1 MVNKRFST
9 CLLLLVFG
17 FFLGTVQVNAYID
30 HRNVRIDSLEMV
42 LHSSNPPKG
51 QELVDIY
58 SALMRAYLPINSERC
73 EYYARKVLQESYKV
87 NGLALRQSAL
97 YNLGLVAYGN
107 DRFDE
112 ALSLFNQALSVTDSM
127 KNDKRYS
134 EENIDDYYSQLY
146 GAIGNLY
153 NLQDK
158 LHLAIDYYQKALP
171 IFERNNWLQSQSIL
185 YHNVGE
191 LYMSMGNKA
200 EAERNFLSSLQKGT
214 ESNDSLMVAMACKG
228 LSKVYLALDNISKAK
243 ENAEKAFAYYH
254 AHQAEDFGD
263 YTQVLVSLARIY
275 MKDGKDFR
283 KAKDYANEALGFVNR
298 DLMSEIRFDIYAVN
312 CEIAMKEHQWQKALE
327 YGLNSIHEDSLSTYN
342 DIGGYVYLAQIY
354 MELGKKEKAKSYIN
368 KIYNDM
374 EQFAS
379 SDYQS
384 GLSQMEVIYETK
396 KKEADII
403 QLKKEKRWLLTGG
416 ILTAFILLLIALL
429 LFLQWRNIR
438 IQKKNELIKAKLD
451 GELSERVRIAR
462 DLHDRLGGLLTAIKQ
477 SVGSE
482 SQTTALTDQAI
493 QEMRNVSHHLLPD
506 SLSRYGLR
514 TALRDFCSTF
524 KNVSFSFIGEDKHI
538 PHEETIYCVVH
549 ELVNNAVKSAD
560 AEHIRVQLLCEKDYT
575 SINVS
580 DDGNGLL
587 TKEKQE
593 GMGLRNIEERIFSL
607 GGTFDIYSKPQEGTE
622 INIEI
627 NTNSSKS
634 HENDHTHSR

>member
-1 MVNKRFST
+1 MIRKHHSIH
-9 CLLLLVFG
+9 LLILTIAL
-17 FFLGTVQVNAYID
+17 FLGTMRVSAYID

-42 LHSSNPPKG
+42 LHGSNPPKG
-51 QELVDIY
+51 QELIEIY
-58 SALMRAYLPINSERC
+58 LDLMRAYLPINSERC
-73 EYYARKVLQESYKV
+73 EFYARKLLEESYKV
-87 NGLALRQSAL
+87 KGFNIRESAW
-97 YNLGLVAYGN
+97 YHLGLIAYGN
-107 DRFDE
+107 DCFDE
-112 ALSLFNQALSVTDSM
+112 ALMNFNQALAVTDSM
-127 KNDKRYS
+127 KNDKRYD
-134 EENIDDYYSQLY
+134 EATIDNNYSQLY

-158 LHLAIDYYQKALP
+158 LHLAIEYYQKALP
-171 IFERNNWLQSQSIL
+171 IFEKNKWLESQSIL

-214 ESNDSLMVAMACKG
+214 ESNDSLMVALARKG
-228 LSKVYLALDNISKAK
+228 LSKVYLALNDIDKAK

-254 AHQAEDFGD
+254 SHQAEDYGD
-263 YTQVLVSLARIY
+263 YTQVLVSLARIF
-275 MKDGKDFR
+275 MKEGQDFQ
-283 KAKDYANEALGFVNR
+283 KAKDFANEALGFVNR
-298 DLMSEIRFDIYAVN
+298 DLMSENRHDIYAVN
-312 CEIAMKEHQWQKALE
+312 CEIAIKEHQWKKALE
-327 YGLNSIHEDSLSTYN
+327 YGLNSIHEDPLSTYN
-342 DIGGYVYLAQIY
+342 DISSFVLLAQIY
-354 MELGKKEKAKSYIN
+354 MELGEIEKAKEYVH

-374 EQFAS
+374 EHFATAQ
-379 SDYQS
+379 YQS

-396 KKEADII
+396 KKEADIV
-403 QLKKEKRWLLTGG
+403 QLKKEKRWLIAGG
-416 ILTAFILLLIALL
+416 ILTALILLLIALL

-477 SVGSE
+477 SVGAQDQAS
-482 SQTTALTDQAI
+482 ALTDQAI

-506 SLSRYGLR
+506 SLNRYGLR
-514 TALRDFCSTF
+514 FALRDFCSTF

-538 PHEETIYCVVH
+538 PHEETIYCIVH

-560 AEHIRVQLLCEKDYT
+560 AKHIRVQLLCEKDYT
-575 SINVS
+575 AINVS

-593 GMGLRNIEERIFSL
+593 GMGLRNIEERIFSI

-627 NTNSSKS
+627 KNELNKIS
-634 HENDHTHSR
+634 

>member
-1 MVNKRFST
+1 MIRKHHSIH
-9 CLLLLVFG
+9 LLILTIAL
-17 FFLGTVQVNAYID
+17 FLGTMRVSAYID

-42 LHSSNPPKG
+42 LHGSNPPKG
-51 QELVDIY
+51 QELIEIY
-58 SALMRAYLPINSERC
+58 LDLMRAYLPINSERC
-73 EYYARKVLQESYKV
+73 EFYARKLLEESYKV
-87 NGLALRQSAL
+87 KGFNIRESAW
-97 YNLGLVAYGN
+97 YHLGLIAYGN
-107 DRFDE
+107 DCFDE
-112 ALSLFNQALSVTDSM
+112 ALMNFNQALAVTDSM
-127 KNDKRYS
+127 KNDIRYD
-134 EENIDDYYSQLY
+134 EATIDNNYSQLY

-158 LHLAIDYYQKALP
+158 LHLAIEYYQKALP
-171 IFERNNWLQSQSIL
+171 IFEKNKWLESQSIL

-214 ESNDSLMVAMACKG
+214 ESNDSLMVALARKG
-228 LSKVYLALDNISKAK
+228 LSKVYLALDDIDKAK

-254 AHQAEDFGD
+254 SHQAEDYGD
-263 YTQVLVSLARIY
+263 YTQVLVSLARIF
-275 MKDGKDFR
+275 MKEGQDFQ
-283 KAKDYANEALGFVNR
+283 KAKDFANEALGFVNR
-298 DLMSEIRFDIYAVN
+298 DLMSENRQDIYAVN
-312 CEIAMKEHQWQKALE
+312 CEIAIKEHQWKKALE
-327 YGLNSIHEDSLSTYN
+327 YGLNSIHEDPLSTYN
-342 DIGGYVYLAQIY
+342 DISSFVLLAQIY
-354 MELGKKEKAKSYIN
+354 MELGEKEKAKEYVH

-374 EQFAS
+374 EHFATAQ
-379 SDYQS
+379 YQS

-396 KKEADII
+396 KKEADIV
-403 QLKKEKRWLLTGG
+403 QLKKEKRWLIAGG
-416 ILTAFILLLIALL
+416 ILTALILLLIALL

-477 SVGSE
+477 SVGAQDQAS
-482 SQTTALTDQAI
+482 ALTDQAI

-506 SLSRYGLR
+506 SLNRYGLR
-514 TALRDFCSTF
+514 FALRDFCSTF

-538 PHEETIYCVVH
+538 PHEETIYCIVH

-560 AEHIRVQLLCEKDYT
+560 AKHIRVQLLCEKDYT
-575 SINVS
+575 AINVS

-593 GMGLRNIEERIFSL
+593 GMGLRNIEERIFSI

-627 NTNSSKS
+627 KNELNKIS
-634 HENDHTHSR
+634 

>member
-1 MVNKRFST
+1 MIRKHHSIH
-9 CLLLLVFG
+9 LLILTIAL
-17 FFLGTVQVNAYID
+17 FLGTMRVSAYID

-42 LHSSNPPKG
+42 LHGSNPPKG
-51 QELVDIY
+51 QELIEIY
-58 SALMRAYLPINSERC
+58 LDLMRAYLPINSERC
-73 EYYARKVLQESYKV
+73 EFYARKLLEESYKV
-87 NGLALRQSAL
+87 KGFNIRESAW
-97 YNLGLVAYGN
+97 YHLGLIAYGN
-107 DRFDE
+107 DCFDE
-112 ALSLFNQALSVTDSM
+112 ALMNFNQALAVTDSM
-127 KNDKRYS
+127 KNDKRYD
-134 EENIDDYYSQLY
+134 ETTIDNNYSQLY

-158 LHLAIDYYQKALP
+158 LHLAIEYYQKALP
-171 IFERNNWLQSQSIL
+171 IFEKNKWLESQSIL

-214 ESNDSLMVAMACKG
+214 ESNDSLMVALARKG
-228 LSKVYLALDNISKAK
+228 LSKVYLALDDIDKAK

-254 AHQAEDFGD
+254 SHQAEDYGD
-263 YTQVLVSLARIY
+263 YTQVLVSLAHIF
-275 MKDGKDFR
+275 MKEGQDFQ
-283 KAKDYANEALGFVNR
+283 KAKDFANEALGFVNR
-298 DLMSEIRFDIYAVN
+298 DLMSENRHDIYAVN
-312 CEIAMKEHQWQKALE
+312 CEIAIKEHQWKKALE
-327 YGLNSIHEDSLSTYN
+327 YGLNSIHEDPLSTYN
-342 DIGGYVYLAQIY
+342 DISSFVLLAQIY
-354 MELGKKEKAKSYIN
+354 MELGEKEKAKEYVH

-374 EQFAS
+374 EHFATAQ
-379 SDYQS
+379 YQS

-396 KKEADII
+396 KKEADIV
-403 QLKKEKRWLLTGG
+403 QLKKEKRWLIAGG
-416 ILTAFILLLIALL
+416 ILTALILLLIALL

-477 SVGSE
+477 SVGAQDQAS
-482 SQTTALTDQAI
+482 ALTDQAI

-506 SLSRYGLR
+506 SLNRYGLR
-514 TALRDFCSTF
+514 FALRDFCSTF

-538 PHEETIYCVVH
+538 PHEETIYCIVH
-549 ELVNNAVKSAD
+549 ELVNNAVKSAN
-560 AEHIRVQLLCEKDYT
+560 AKHIRVQLLCEKDYT
-575 SINVS
+575 AINVS

-593 GMGLRNIEERIFSL
+593 GMGLRNIEERIFSI

-627 NTNSSKS
+627 KNELNKIS
-634 HENDHTHSR
+634 

>member
-1 MVNKRFST
+1 MIRKHHSIH
-9 CLLLLVFG
+9 LLILTIAL
-17 FFLGTVQVNAYID
+17 FLGTMRVSAYID

-42 LHSSNPPKG
+42 LHGSNPPKG
-51 QELVDIY
+51 QELIEIY
-58 SALMRAYLPINSERC
+58 LDLMRAYLPINSERC
-73 EYYARKVLQESYKV
+73 EFYARKLLEESYKV
-87 NGLALRQSAL
+87 KGFNIRESAW
-97 YNLGLVAYGN
+97 YHLGLIAYGN
-107 DRFDE
+107 DCFDE
-112 ALSLFNQALSVTDSM
+112 ALMNFNQALAVTDSM
-127 KNDKRYS
+127 KNDKRYD
-134 EENIDDYYSQLY
+134 EATIDNNYSQLY

-158 LHLAIDYYQKALP
+158 LHLAIEYYQKALP
-171 IFERNNWLQSQSIL
+171 IFEKNKWLESQSIL

-214 ESNDSLMVAMACKG
+214 ESNDSLMVALARKG
-228 LSKVYLALDNISKAK
+228 LSKVYLALNDIDKAK

-254 AHQAEDFGD
+254 SHQAEDYSD
-263 YTQVLVSLARIY
+263 YTQVLVSLARIF
-275 MKDGKDFR
+275 MKEGQDFQ
-283 KAKDYANEALGFVNR
+283 KAKDFANEALGFVNR
-298 DLMSEIRFDIYAVN
+298 DLMSENRHDIYAVN
-312 CEIAMKEHQWQKALE
+312 CEIAIKEHQWKKALE
-327 YGLNSIHEDSLSTYN
+327 YGLNSIHEDPLSTYN
-342 DIGGYVYLAQIY
+342 DISSFVLLAQIY
-354 MELGKKEKAKSYIN
+354 MELGEKEKAKEYVH

-374 EQFAS
+374 EHFATAQ
-379 SDYQS
+379 YQS

-396 KKEADII
+396 KKEADIV
-403 QLKKEKRWLLTGG
+403 QLKKEKRWLIAGG
-416 ILTAFILLLIALL
+416 ILTALILLLIALL

-477 SVGSE
+477 SVGAQDQAS
-482 SQTTALTDQAI
+482 ALTDQAI

-506 SLSRYGLR
+506 SLNRYGLR
-514 TALRDFCSTF
+514 FALRDFCSTF

-538 PHEETIYCVVH
+538 PHEETIYCIVH

-560 AEHIRVQLLCEKDYT
+560 AKHIRVQLLCEKDYT
-575 SINVS
+575 AINVS

-593 GMGLRNIEERIFSL
+593 GMGLRNIEERIFSI

-627 NTNSSKS
+627 KNELNKIS
-634 HENDHTHSR
+634 

>member
-1 MVNKRFST
+1 MIRKHHSIH
-9 CLLLLVFG
+9 LLILTITL
-17 FFLGTVQVNAYID
+17 FLGTMRVSAYID

-42 LHSSNPPKG
+42 LHGSNPPKG
-51 QELVDIY
+51 QELIEIY
-58 SALMRAYLPINSERC
+58 LDLMRAYLPINSERC
-73 EYYARKVLQESYKV
+73 EFYARKLLEESYKV
-87 NGLALRQSAL
+87 KGFNIRESAW
-97 YNLGLVAYGN
+97 YHLGLIAYGN
-107 DRFDE
+107 DCFDE
-112 ALSLFNQALSVTDSM
+112 ALMNFNQALAVTDSM
-127 KNDKRYS
+127 KNDKRYD
-134 EENIDDYYSQLY
+134 EATIDNNYSQLY

-158 LHLAIDYYQKALP
+158 LHLAIEYYQKALP
-171 IFERNNWLQSQSIL
+171 IFEKNKWLESQSIL

-214 ESNDSLMVAMACKG
+214 ESNDSLMVALARKG
-228 LSKVYLALDNISKAK
+228 LSKVYLALDDIDKAK

-254 AHQAEDFGD
+254 SHQAEDYGD
-263 YTQVLVSLARIY
+263 YTQVLVSLSRIF
-275 MKDGKDFR
+275 MKEGQDFQ
-283 KAKDYANEALGFVNR
+283 KAKDFANEALGFVNR
-298 DLMSEIRFDIYAVN
+298 DLMSENRQDIYAVN
-312 CEIAMKEHQWQKALE
+312 CEIAIKEHQWKKALE
-327 YGLNSIHEDSLSTYN
+327 YGLNSIHEDPLSTYN
-342 DIGGYVYLAQIY
+342 DISSFVLLAQIY
-354 MELGKKEKAKSYIN
+354 MELGEKEKAKEYVH

-374 EQFAS
+374 EHFATAQ
-379 SDYQS
+379 YQS

-396 KKEADII
+396 KKEADIV
-403 QLKKEKRWLLTGG
+403 QLKKEKRWLIAGG
-416 ILTAFILLLIALL
+416 ILTALILLLIALL

-477 SVGSE
+477 SVGAQDQAS
-482 SQTTALTDQAI
+482 ALTDQAI

-506 SLSRYGLR
+506 SLNRYGLR
-514 TALRDFCSTF
+514 FALRDFCSTF

-538 PHEETIYCVVH
+538 PHEETIYCIVH
-549 ELVNNAVKSAD
+549 ELVNNAVKSAN
-560 AEHIRVQLLCEKDYT
+560 AKHIRVQLLCEKDYT
-575 SINVS
+575 AINVS

-593 GMGLRNIEERIFSL
+593 GMGLRNIEERIFSI

-627 NTNSSKS
+627 KNELNKIS
-634 HENDHTHSR
+634 

>member
-17 FFLGTVQVNAYID
+17 FFLGTLQVNAYID

-42 LHSSNPPKG
+42 LHGSNLPKG
-51 QELVDIY
+51 QELIEIY
-58 SALMRAYLPINSERC
+58 LDLMRAYLPINSERC
-73 EYYARKVLQESYKV
+73 EFYARKLLEESYKV
-87 NGLALRQSAL
+87 KGFNIRESAW
-97 YNLGLVAYGN
+97 YHLGLIAYGN
-107 DRFDE
+107 DCFDE
-112 ALSLFNQALSVTDSM
+112 ALMNFNQALAVTDSM
-127 KNDKRYS
+127 KNDKRYD
-134 EENIDDYYSQLY
+134 EATIDNNYSQLY

-158 LHLAIDYYQKALP
+158 LHLAIEYYQKALP
-171 IFERNNWLQSQSIL
+171 IFEKNKWLESQSIL

-214 ESNDSLMVAMACKG
+214 ESNDSLMVALARKG
-228 LSKVYLALDNISKAK
+228 LSKVYLALDDIDKAK

-254 AHQAEDFGD
+254 SHQAEDYGD
-263 YTQVLVSLARIY
+263 YTQVLVSLSRIF
-275 MKDGKDFR
+275 MKEGQDFQ
-283 KAKDYANEALGFVNR
+283 KAKDFANEALGFVNR
-298 DLMSEIRFDIYAVN
+298 DLMSENRQDIYAVN
-312 CEIAMKEHQWQKALE
+312 CEIAIKEHQWKKALE
-327 YGLNSIHEDSLSTYN
+327 YGLNSIHEDPLSTYN
-342 DIGGYVYLAQIY
+342 DISSFVLLAQIY
-354 MELGKKEKAKSYIN
+354 MELGEKEKAKEYVH

-374 EQFAS
+374 EHFATAQ
-379 SDYQS
+379 YQS

-396 KKEADII
+396 KKEADIV
-403 QLKKEKRWLLTGG
+403 QLKKEKRWLIAGG
-416 ILTAFILLLIALL
+416 ILTALILLLIALL

-477 SVGSE
+477 SVGAQDQAS
-482 SQTTALTDQAI
+482 ALTDQAI
-493 QEMRNVSHHLLPD
+493 HEMRNVSHHLLPD
-506 SLSRYGLR
+506 SLNRYGLR
-514 TALRDFCSTF
+514 FALRDFCSTF

-538 PHEETIYCVVH
+538 PHEETIYCIVH

-560 AEHIRVQLLCEKDYT
+560 AKHIRVQLLCEKDYT
-575 SINVS
+575 AINVS

-593 GMGLRNIEERIFSL
+593 GMGLRNIEERIFSI

-627 NTNSSKS
+627 KNELNKIS
-634 HENDHTHSR
+634 

>member
-1 MVNKRFST
+1 MIRKHHSIH
-9 CLLLLVFG
+9 LLILTIAL
-17 FFLGTVQVNAYID
+17 FLGTMRVSAYID

-42 LHSSNPPKG
+42 LHGSNPPKG
-51 QELVDIY
+51 QELIEIY
-58 SALMRAYLPINSERC
+58 LDLMRAYLPINSERC
-73 EYYARKVLQESYKV
+73 EFYARKLLEESYKV
-87 NGLALRQSAL
+87 KGFNIRESAW
-97 YNLGLVAYGN
+97 YHLGLIAYGN
-107 DRFDE
+107 DCFDE
-112 ALSLFNQALSVTDSM
+112 ALMNFNQALAVTDSM
-127 KNDKRYS
+127 KNDKRYD
-134 EENIDDYYSQLY
+134 EATIDNNYSQLY

-158 LHLAIDYYQKALP
+158 LHLAIEYYQKALP
-171 IFERNNWLQSQSIL
+171 IFEKNKWLESQSIL

-214 ESNDSLMVAMACKG
+214 ESNDSLMVALARKG
-228 LSKVYLALDNISKAK
+228 LSKVYLALNDIDKAK

-254 AHQAEDFGD
+254 SHQAEDYGD
-263 YTQVLVSLARIY
+263 YTQVLVSLSRIF
-275 MKDGKDFR
+275 MKEGQDFQ
-283 KAKDYANEALGFVNR
+283 KAKDFANEALGFVNR
-298 DLMSEIRFDIYAVN
+298 DLMSENQQDIYAVN
-312 CEIAMKEHQWQKALE
+312 CEIAIKEHQWKKALE
-327 YGLNSIHEDSLSTYN
+327 YGLNSIHEDPLSTYN
-342 DIGGYVYLAQIY
+342 DISSFVLLAQIY
-354 MELGKKEKAKSYIN
+354 MELGEKEKAKEYVH

-374 EQFAS
+374 EHFATAQ
-379 SDYQS
+379 YQS

-396 KKEADII
+396 KKEADIV
-403 QLKKEKRWLLTGG
+403 QLKKEKRWLIAGG
-416 ILTAFILLLIALL
+416 ILTALILLLIALL

-477 SVGSE
+477 SVGAQDQAS
-482 SQTTALTDQAI
+482 ALTDQAI

-506 SLSRYGLR
+506 SLNRYGLR
-514 TALRDFCSTF
+514 FALRDFCSTF

-538 PHEETIYCVVH
+538 PHEETIYCIVH

-560 AEHIRVQLLCEKDYT
+560 AKHIRVQLLCEKDYT
-575 SINVS
+575 AINVC

-593 GMGLRNIEERIFSL
+593 GMGLRNIEERIFSI

-627 NTNSSKS
+627 KNELNKIS
-634 HENDHTHSR
+634 

>member
-1 MVNKRFST
+1 MIRKHHSIH
-9 CLLLLVFG
+9 LLILTIAL
-17 FFLGTVQVNAYID
+17 FLGTMRVSAYID

-87 NGLALRQSAL
+87 NRLALRQSAL

-171 IFERNNWLQSQSIL
+171 IFERNHWLQSQSIL

-214 ESNDSLMVAMACKG
+214 ESNDSLMVALARKG
-228 LSKVYLALDNISKAK
+228 LSKVYLALDDIDKAK

-254 AHQAEDFGD
+254 SHQAEDYGD
-263 YTQVLVSLARIY
+263 YTQVLVSLSRIF
-275 MKDGKDFR
+275 MKEGQDFQ
-283 KAKDYANEALGFVNR
+283 KAKDFANEALGFVNR
-298 DLMSEIRFDIYAVN
+298 DLMSENRHDIYAVN
-312 CEIAMKEHQWQKALE
+312 CEIAIKEHQWKKALE
-327 YGLNSIHEDSLSTYN
+327 YGLNSIHEDPLSTYN
-342 DIGGYVYLAQIY
+342 DISSFVLLAQIY
-354 MELGKKEKAKSYIN
+354 MEFGEKEKAKEYVH

-374 EQFAS
+374 EHFATAQ
-379 SDYQS
+379 YQS

-416 ILTAFILLLIALL
+416 ILTALILFLIALL

-477 SVGSE
+477 SVGAQDQAS
-482 SQTTALTDQAI
+482 ALTDQAI

-506 SLSRYGLR
+506 SLNRYGLR
-514 TALRDFCSTF
+514 FALRDFCSTF

-538 PHEETIYCVVH
+538 PHEETIYCIVH

-560 AEHIRVQLLCEKDYT
+560 AKHIRVQLLCEKDYT
-575 SINVS
+575 AINVS

-593 GMGLRNIEERIFSL
+593 GMGLRNIEERIFSI

-627 NTNSSKS
+627 KNELNKIS
-634 HENDHTHSR
+634 

>member
-1 MVNKRFST
+1 MIRKHHSIH
-9 CLLLLVFG
+9 LLILTIAL
-17 FFLGTVQVNAYID
+17 FLGTMRVSAYID

-42 LHSSNPPKG
+42 LHGSNPPKG
-51 QELVDIY
+51 QELIEIY
-58 SALMRAYLPINSERC
+58 LDLMRAYLPINSERC
-73 EYYARKVLQESYKV
+73 EFYARKLLEESYKV
-87 NGLALRQSAL
+87 KGFNIRESAW
-97 YNLGLVAYGN
+97 YHLGLIAYGN
-107 DRFDE
+107 DCFDE
-112 ALSLFNQALSVTDSM
+112 ALMNFNQALAVTDSM
-127 KNDKRYS
+127 KNDIRYD
-134 EENIDDYYSQLY
+134 EATIDNNYSQLY

-158 LHLAIDYYQKALP
+158 LHLAIEYYQKALP
-171 IFERNNWLQSQSIL
+171 IFEKNKWLESRSIL

-214 ESNDSLMVAMACKG
+214 ESNDSLMVALARKG
-228 LSKVYLALDNISKAK
+228 LSKVYLALDDIDKAK

-254 AHQAEDFGD
+254 SHQAEDYGD
-263 YTQVLVSLARIY
+263 YTQVLVSLARIF
-275 MKDGKDFR
+275 MKEGQDFQ
-283 KAKDYANEALGFVNR
+283 KAKDFANEALGFVNR
-298 DLMSEIRFDIYAVN
+298 DLMSENRQDIYAVN
-312 CEIAMKEHQWQKALE
+312 CEIAIKEHQWKKALE
-327 YGLNSIHEDSLSTYN
+327 YGLNSIHEDPLSTYN
-342 DIGGYVYLAQIY
+342 DISSFVLLAQIY
-354 MELGKKEKAKSYIN
+354 MELGEKEKAKEYVH

-374 EQFAS
+374 EHFATAQ
-379 SDYQS
+379 YQS

-396 KKEADII
+396 KKEADIV
-403 QLKKEKRWLLTGG
+403 QLKKEKRWLIAGG
-416 ILTAFILLLIALL
+416 ILTALILLLIALL

-477 SVGSE
+477 SVGAQDQAS
-482 SQTTALTDQAI
+482 ALTDQAI

-506 SLSRYGLR
+506 SLNRYGLR
-514 TALRDFCSTF
+514 FALRDFCSTF

-538 PHEETIYCVVH
+538 PHEETIYCIVH

-560 AEHIRVQLLCEKDYT
+560 AKHIRVQLLCEKDYT
-575 SINVS
+575 AINVS

-593 GMGLRNIEERIFSL
+593 GMGLRNIEERIFSI

-627 NTNSSKS
+627 KNELNKIS
-634 HENDHTHSR
+634 

>member
-1 MVNKRFST
+1 MVNKCFST

-87 NGLALRQSAL
+87 NRLALRQSAL

-158 LHLAIDYYQKALP
+158 LHLAIEYYQKALP
-171 IFERNNWLQSQSIL
+171 IFEKNKWLESQSIL

-214 ESNDSLMVAMACKG
+214 ESNDSLMVALARKG
-228 LSKVYLALDNISKAK
+228 LSKVYLALNDIDKAK

-254 AHQAEDFGD
+254 SHQAEDYSD
-263 YTQVLVSLARIY
+263 YTQVLVSLARIF
-275 MKDGKDFR
+275 MKEGQDFQ
-283 KAKDYANEALGFVNR
+283 KAKDFANEALGFVNR
-298 DLMSEIRFDIYAVN
+298 DLMSENRHDIYAVN
-312 CEIAMKEHQWQKALE
+312 CEIAIKEHQWKKALE
-327 YGLNSIHEDSLSTYN
+327 YGLNSIHEDPLSTYN
-342 DIGGYVYLAQIY
+342 DISSFVLLAQIY
-354 MELGKKEKAKSYIN
+354 MELGEKEKAKEYVH

-374 EQFAS
+374 EHFATAQ
-379 SDYQS
+379 YQS

-396 KKEADII
+396 KKEADIV
-403 QLKKEKRWLLTGG
+403 QLKKEKRWLIAGG
-416 ILTAFILLLIALL
+416 ILTALILLLIALL

-477 SVGSE
+477 SVGAQDQAS
-482 SQTTALTDQAI
+482 ALTDQAI

-506 SLSRYGLR
+506 SLNRYGLR
-514 TALRDFCSTF
+514 FALRDFCSTF

-538 PHEETIYCVVH
+538 PHEETIYCIVH

-560 AEHIRVQLLCEKDYT
+560 AKHIRVQLLCEKDYT
-575 SINVS
+575 AINVS

-593 GMGLRNIEERIFSL
+593 GMGLRNIEERIFSI

-627 NTNSSKS
+627 KNELNKIS
-634 HENDHTHSR
+634 

>member
-1 MVNKRFST
+1 MIRKHHSIH
-9 CLLLLVFG
+9 LLILTIAL
-17 FFLGTVQVNAYID
+17 FLGTMRVSAYID

-42 LHSSNPPKG
+42 LHGSNPPKG

-87 NGLALRQSAL
+87 NRLALRQSAL

-127 KNDKRYS
+127 KNDKRYD
-134 EENIDDYYSQLY
+134 EATIDNNYSQLY

-158 LHLAIDYYQKALP
+158 LHLAIEYYQKALP
-171 IFERNNWLQSQSIL
+171 IFEKNKWLESQSIL

-214 ESNDSLMVAMACKG
+214 ESNDSLMVALARKG
-228 LSKVYLALDNISKAK
+228 LSKVYLALNDIDKAK
-243 ENAEKAFAYYH
+243 ENAEKAFTYYH
-254 AHQAEDFGD
+254 SHQAEDYSD
-263 YTQVLVSLARIY
+263 YTQVLVSLARIF
-275 MKDGKDFR
+275 MKEGQDFQ
-283 KAKDYANEALGFVNR
+283 KAKDFANEALGFVNR
-298 DLMSEIRFDIYAVN
+298 DLMSENRHDIYAVN
-312 CEIAMKEHQWQKALE
+312 CEIAIKEHQWKKALE
-327 YGLNSIHEDSLSTYN
+327 YGLNSIHEDPLSTYN
-342 DIGGYVYLAQIY
+342 DISSFVLLAQIY
-354 MELGKKEKAKSYIN
+354 MELGEKEKAKEYVH

-374 EQFAS
+374 EHFATAQ
-379 SDYQS
+379 YQS

-396 KKEADII
+396 KKEADIV
-403 QLKKEKRWLLTGG
+403 QLKKEKRWLIAGG
-416 ILTAFILLLIALL
+416 ILTALILLLIALL

-477 SVGSE
+477 SVGAQDQAS
-482 SQTTALTDQAI
+482 ALTDQAI

-506 SLSRYGLR
+506 SLNRYGLR
-514 TALRDFCSTF
+514 FALRDFCSTF

-538 PHEETIYCVVH
+538 PHEETIYCIVH
-549 ELVNNAVKSAD
+549 ELVNNAVKSAN
-560 AEHIRVQLLCEKDYT
+560 AKHIRVQLLCEKDYT
-575 SINVS
+575 AINVS

-593 GMGLRNIEERIFSL
+593 GMGLRNIEERIFSI

-627 NTNSSKS
+627 KNELNKIS
-634 HENDHTHSR
+634 

>member
-1 MVNKRFST
+1 MVNKCFST

-87 NGLALRQSAL
+87 NRLALRQSAL

-171 IFERNNWLQSQSIL
+171 IFEKNKWLESQSIL

-214 ESNDSLMVAMACKG
+214 ESNDSLMVALARKG
-228 LSKVYLALDNISKAK
+228 LSKVYLALNDIDKAK

-254 AHQAEDFGD
+254 SHQAEDYGD
-263 YTQVLVSLARIY
+263 YTQVLVSLARIF
-275 MKDGKDFR
+275 MKEGQDFQ
-283 KAKDYANEALGFVNR
+283 KAKDFANEALGFVNR
-298 DLMSEIRFDIYAVN
+298 DLMSENRHDIYAVN
-312 CEIAMKEHQWQKALE
+312 CEIAIKEHQWKKALE
-327 YGLNSIHEDSLSTYN
+327 YGLNSIHEDPLSTYN
-342 DIGGYVYLAQIY
+342 DISSFVLLAQIY
-354 MELGKKEKAKSYIN
+354 MELGEKEKAKEYVH

-374 EQFAS
+374 EHFATAQ
-379 SDYQS
+379 YQS

-396 KKEADII
+396 KKEADIV
-403 QLKKEKRWLLTGG
+403 QLKKEKRWLIAGG
-416 ILTAFILLLIALL
+416 ILTALILLLIALL

-477 SVGSE
+477 SVGAQDQAS
-482 SQTTALTDQAI
+482 ALTDQAI

-506 SLSRYGLR
+506 SLNRYGLR
-514 TALRDFCSTF
+514 FALRDFC
-524 KNVSFSFIGEDKHI
+524 
-538 PHEETIYCVVH
+538 
-549 ELVNNAVKSAD
+549 
-560 AEHIRVQLLCEKDYT
+560 
-575 SINVS
+575 
-580 DDGNGLL
+580 
-587 TKEKQE
+587 
-593 GMGLRNIEERIFSL
+593 
-607 GGTFDIYSKPQEGTE
+607 
-622 INIEI
+622 
-627 NTNSSKS
+627 
-634 HENDHTHSR
+634 